1 MVAPTVV
8 KAVSRPALGRGLS
21 ALIGPATAAPSSA
34 AATGFRVLPIERLRP
49 SKDQPR
55 KHFDADALE
64 ELAASIRSQGV
75 LQPIVVR
82 RQGEAYEIVA
92 GERRWRAAGI
102 AGLGEV
108 PVLVKELSDLNA
120 MQVALIENIQRAD
133 LDPIEEALAYQHLLH
148 EHELRHEDLARAVG
162 KNRVTITNA
171 LRLLRLPKALVSLLA
186 EGKLSPGHARPLLAL
201 NDEERMVRLAQESV
215 GRGLSVR
222 DVEKRVRQLLRPRGG
237 KVAEKT
243 QGAAA
248 TALVERLQRAL
259 GTKVDLV
266 CNQRGRGQLQVHFNS
281 LLQLDELVERLC
293 V

>member
-1 MVAPTVV
+1 MPAST
-8 KAVSRPALGRGLS
+8 KAKPRQALGRGLS
-21 ALIGPATAAPSSA
+21 ALISPVAAPTG
-34 AATGFRVLPIERLRP
+34 AATTGYRVLPIERLRP
-49 SKDQPR
+49 GKDQPR

-133 LDPIEEALAYQHLLH
+133 LDPIEEALAYQHLIQ

-171 LRLLRLPKALVSLLA
+171 LRLLRLPKPLVTLLA
-186 EGKLSPGHARPLLAL
+186 EGKISPGHARPLLAL
-201 NDEERMVRLAQESV
+201 TDEERMVRLAQESV

-222 DVEKRVRQLLRPRGG
+222 DVERRVRQILRPKGG
-237 KVAEKT
+237 KVDERT

-259 GTKVDLV
+259 GAKVELT
-266 CNQRGRGQLQVHFNS
+266 CNKRGRGHVQVHFDS
-281 LLQLDELVERLC
+281 LLQLDALVERLC
-293 V
+293 N